1 MNLFQLFKNVSP
13 FVKPYKWLVF
23 ITLVL
28 TLIGSLMAQVNA
40 IVLDWTVDEV
50 NGLITAGEK
59 WGQRAAHIII
69 LISSVLL
76 GKEILSAGITFAQ
89 NYFGERMRIYV
100 SRDLAQS
107 VIEKVL
113 TFKMA
118 FFNSGDNAT
127 GKLQARIDQGVSSL
141 SRTVQNFFI
150 DLLPLFT
157 SALLALILMFV
168 ANVYVGLV
176 ALAIVPIYFWITYR
190 QARRLKGWRREMRSH
205 LETKS
210 QGIKNI
216 IDSINVIKSFNREQI
231 EAQKQLDIQ
240 NQVTENQ
247 MKTRKVAFYYNG
259 VKSFVKQVGTVL
271 VIILTAY
278 LVLIDY
284 PGMTIGKIMYHVMLF
299 SNVIAPIT
307 QLQRIFDD
315 VNDALIYAE
324 GFFGILNSEEEVEP
338 SGSYRPE
345 KIHGKFEIKHVD
357 FTYPNGNQA
366 LFDVNMTIDP
376 GKITALVGLSGAG
389 KSTIVNL
396 LDKFYEP
403 QVGQILLDG
412 VDLREYDTQYLR
424 ENIGL
429 VLQKNHIFDGTIEEN
444 ILYGNPK
451 ASHEDV
457 VEAAKKSHLYDQVM
471 ELPKQFDNNAAD
483 LSGGQQQRVAIA
495 RMFLK
500 NPPIIFLDEPTASLD
515 AIATEQIKNSIDAIK
530 KDRTVI
536 IISHSISQIID
547 ADYIYALQQGR
558 VEEDG
563 DPDSIYKK
571 GGIYKDIIDASARS
585 LNIEKI
591 ARTIED
597 KNYPCRDAID
607 RVSTFLIHFSNAF
620 FSTNPNIFYF
630 SRFYERHE
638 NRITSKHRNKKTYQ
652 FLETNRY
659 DYHRYYYLF
668 GAYHWNKYVA

>member
-40 IVLDWTVDEV
+40 IVLDWTVDQV
-50 NGLITAGEK
+50 NGLVTAGEQ
-59 WGQRAAHIII
+59 WGHAAAHIVIM
-69 LISSVLL
+69 ISVVLL
-76 GKEILSAGITFAQ
+76 GKEIISALITFAQ
-89 NYFGERMRIYV
+89 NYYGERMRIFV

-113 TFKMA
+113 TFRMA
-118 FFNSGDNAT
+118 FFNTGDNAT

-157 SALLALILMFV
+157 SALLALILMFI

-176 ALAIVPIYFWITYR
+176 ALGIVPIYFWITYR
-190 QARRLKGWRREMRSH
+190 QAKRLKGWRREMRSH

-231 EAQKQLDIQ
+231 EGQKQLDIQ

-247 MKTRKVAFYYNG
+247 MKTRRVAFYYNG
-259 VKSFVKQVGTVL
+259 IKSFVKQVGTVL

-278 LVLIDY
+278 LVLIGY

-324 GFFGILNSEEEVEP
+324 GFFGILDAEEEVEP
-338 SGSYRPE
+338 SGSYKPE

-412 VDLREYDTQYLR
+412 VDLREYDTQFLR

-444 ILYGNPK
+444 ILYGNPN
-451 ASHEDV
+451 ATHEDV
-457 VEAAKKSHLYDQVM
+457 IVAAKKSHLYDQVM
-471 ELPKQFDNNAAD
+471 ELPKQFNNNAAD

-563 DPDSIYKK
+563 NPDDIYKK

-597 KNYPCRDAID
+597 KN
-607 RVSTFLIHFSNAF
+607 
-620 FSTNPNIFYF
+620 
-630 SRFYERHE
+630 
-638 NRITSKHRNKKTYQ
+638 
-652 FLETNRY
+652 
-659 DYHRYYYLF
+659 
-668 GAYHWNKYVA
+668 